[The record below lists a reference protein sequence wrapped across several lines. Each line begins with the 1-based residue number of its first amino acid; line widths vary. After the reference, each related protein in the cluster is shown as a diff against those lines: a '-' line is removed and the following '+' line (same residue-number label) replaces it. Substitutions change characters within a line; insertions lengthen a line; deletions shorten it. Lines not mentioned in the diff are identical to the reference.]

1 MPACAPSRS
10 PAHRPR
16 RRAVRVLAAAR
27 FASSGGTQA
36 AQVALAYTVFEQTG
50 SAAWVSASLVASAG
64 VAGLMGPVS
73 GRMSDRLDRR
83 RVMVGSELAGAL
95 GWLLVLFARSP
106 AMLVLAALM
115 ATAANAPF
123 KAAANASV
131 PNLVEAEHL
140 PWANGTIATA
150 LNASMVVGPLAA
162 GALLGIVGPNAV
174 FGLNVVTFV
183 VSARLLARLPGTLA
197 EARPPS
203 TDVATATWRAVLAD
217 RRRRLLVAV
226 TALSFAAFG
235 VILVAD
241 LPLVD
246 HLGGGSVGYALLTT
260 LWGIGAVFGS
270 WAAARLP
277 EHLETRALA
286 LGTTAMA
293 LSVSSLTVLP
303 NLASVIVV
311 GAVGGLG
318 SGIVFPPWFS
328 LLQRSTSDA
337 ERGTTFA
344 RRRDLRADVVPGRHD
359 DGRRPGRLGRPS
371 CRPTWCRAPSSSSRR
386 PWPGRPTHAAGSAT
400 SGPASATD
408 RTVPA

>member
-1 MPACAPSRS
+1 MSTDLAV
-10 PAHRPR
+10 RPTQH
-16 RRAVRVLAAAR
+16 AVRVMAAAR
-27 FASSGGTQA
+27 FASAGGTQA

-95 GWLLVLFARSP
+95 GWFLVLFAGSP
-106 AMLVLAALM
+106 TMLVLTALL
-115 ATAANAPF
+115 ATATNAPF

-131 PNLVEAEHL
+131 PNLVAADEL

-150 LNASMVVGPLAA
+150 LNAAMVVGPLAA
-162 GALLGIVGPNAV
+162 GVLLGVVGPNAV

-183 VSARLLARLPGTLA
+183 VSARLLARLPGTLS
-197 EARPPS
+197 EARPSSAEPS
-203 TDVATATWRAVLAD
+203 HATWRAVLAD

-226 TALSFAAFG
+226 TALSFGAFG
-235 VILVAD
+235 IILVAD

-260 LWGIGAVFGS
+260 LWGIGAVAGS

-277 EHLETRALA
+277 EHLETRALVI
-286 LGTTAMA
+286 GTTAMA
-293 LSVSSLTVLP
+293 LSVSSLSVLP
-303 NLASVIVV
+303 NLAAVIVV

-318 SGIVFPPWFS
+318 SGVVFPPWFS

-344 RRRDLRADVVPGRHD
+344 IAETFEQTSFLAGMTMAGLLVGWVGPRTTYLVPGALLLVATAMA
-359 DGRRPGRLGRPS
+359 RRL
-371 CRPTWCRAPSSSSRR
+371 
-386 PWPGRPTHAAGSAT
+386 
-400 SGPASATD
+400 D
-408 RTVPA
+408 ERTA

>member
-1 MPACAPSRS
+1 MSTELARTPTDRSR
-10 PAHRPR
+10 H
-16 RRAVRVLAAAR
+16 AVRALAAAR

-83 RVMVGSELAGAL
+83 RVMVGSELGGAL
-95 GWLLVLFARSP
+95 GWFLVLFARSP
-106 AMLVLAALM
+106 SMLVLAALV

-131 PNLVEAEHL
+131 PNLVTGADL

-150 LNASMVVGPLAA
+150 LNAAMVVGPLVA
-162 GALLGIVGPNAV
+162 GVLVGVVGPNAV
-174 FGLNVVTFV
+174 FGLNVVTFL
-183 VSARLLARLPGTLA
+183 VSARVLARLPGSLA
-197 EARPPS
+197 EARPSS
-203 TDVATATWRAVLAD
+203 TVSGTATWRGVLAD
-217 RRRRLLVAV
+217 RQRRLLIAV
-226 TALSFAAFG
+226 TALSFGAFG

-246 HLGGGSVGYALLTT
+246 RLGGGSIGYALLTT
-260 LWGIGAVFGS
+260 LWGIGAVAGS

-277 EHLETRALA
+277 EHLETRALV

-293 LSVSSLTVLP
+293 LSVSSLALLP
-303 NLASVIVV
+303 NLPAVIVV
-311 GAVGGLG
+311 GAIGGLG

-328 LLQRSTSDA
+328 LLQRSASDA

-344 RRRDLRADVVPGRHD
+344 VAETFEQTSFLAGMTIAGGLVAWVGPRATYLVPGALLVVAAAMARRLTE
-359 DGRRPGRLGRPS
+359 RRPDVT
-371 CRPTWCRAPSSSSRR
+371 CRSSRSHR
-386 PWPGRPTHAAGSAT
+386 RG
-400 SGPASATD
+400 
-408 RTVPA
+408 